1 MLTSLP
7 EDVLL
12 ERIITRL
19 LTPDPRL
26 MSINRWWRTTV
37 TQNEELWRRAVLDR
51 FSMFDS
57 LAAPA
62 GSLVAGRPWRNIY
75 RQHALLEQES
85 YELVRDGTSP
95 SEGFEFQLAREDL
108 LPLLSD
114 ITPVVDSRLSSF
126 IFTFKLF
133 DCREG
138 REAVL
143 VSNSVTISLS
153 DDGAPE
159 LSIQICAPDDVPEEY
174 RRIWDAA
181 AQYDDDIAEFWEN
194 LRLEMLVTHEYETY
208 RLTSRFLS
216 DGLTYNVAFVQPV
229 DRLRENDEDDE
240 DDEDDEVEPHLIVY
254 LNIDDRADLAEDGI
268 MVTISFI
275 GILGDDQ
282 ESVRWDSPEEARLV
296 ALLRALRRAHLQ
308 PHRGAV
314 QGPVG
319 P

>member
-37 TQNEELWRRAVLDR
+37 TQNEELWRRAVLAR

-57 LAAPA
+57 LAIPA

-159 LSIQICAPDDVPEEY
+159 LSIQICAPDDVPDEY
-174 RRIWDAA
+174 WRYWNHD
-181 AQYDDDIAEFWEN
+181 AQYEDDVAEYWQN
-194 LRLEMLVTHEYETY
+194 LRLEILVTHEYDTY
-208 RLTSRFLS
+208 RLTSVLLS
-216 DGLTYNVAFVQPV
+216 DGLDYNVAMV
-229 DRLRENDEDDE
+229 DRIREDDE
-240 DDEDDEVEPHLIVY
+240 DDEDDDDDTLLVY
-254 LNIDDRADLAEDGI
+254 LTISDATINLAEDGI
-268 MVTISFI
+268 MVRIWFI
-275 GILGDDQ
+275 AASEHGQ
-282 ESVRWDSPEEARLV
+282 PSVRWDSPEEARLV
-296 ALLRALRRAHLQ
+296 ALLRALRRGHL
-308 PHRGAV
+308 ANAN
-314 QGPVG
+314 
-319 P
+319 